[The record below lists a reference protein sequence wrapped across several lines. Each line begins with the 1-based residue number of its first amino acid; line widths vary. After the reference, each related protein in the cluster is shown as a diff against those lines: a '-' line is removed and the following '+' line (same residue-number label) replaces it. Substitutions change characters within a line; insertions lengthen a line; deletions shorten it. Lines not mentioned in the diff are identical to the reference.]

1 MTASDAFLAI
11 DFETAAT
18 VRGSACAVGAVLF
31 EEGEGQKVA
40 YSLINPQIPESDW
53 DPYSIFI
60 HGIQPAEVRDSP
72 SFVEVWEQLVALF
85 PDVPLVAHNASFDM
99 SVIRAEFA
107 RVGFEPSQPLSYT
120 CSATLARKAWPDLV
134 SVSLPIVCEF
144 LEIELDH
151 HHAASDAAAC
161 GELAN
166 QAATALGAESISEA
180 LEKVGRQWG
189 EIRPDLSYS
198 TGHVR
203 GKWDSSNSLRAKDFK
218 PDAGADFDE
227 DHPLY
232 GQIIVLTGEM
242 ETMTRREAF
251 QAIASVGAVPGNS
264 VTKKTNFLVVGDQDI
279 RRLASGESVSSK
291 HRKATEM
298 RDAGHD
304 IQIVGESDF
313 LRLL

>member
-1 MTASDAFLAI
+1 MTEAFLAI
-11 DFETAAT
+11 DFETAAAA
-18 VRGSACAVGAVLF
+18 RGSACAVGAVLF

-40 YSLINPQIPESDW
+40 YTLINPQIPESGW

-60 HGIQPAEVRDSP
+60 HGIQPEDVRDSP
-72 SFVEVWEQLVALF
+72 KFVDVWEQLVATF
-85 PDVPLVAHNASFDM
+85 PNVPLVAHNASFDM

-107 RVGFEPSQPLSYT
+107 RAGFEPSQPVAYT

-144 LEIELDH
+144 LEIELAH
-151 HHAASDAAAC
+151 HYAASDATAC
-161 GELAN
+161 GELAIR
-166 QAATALGAESISEA
+166 AATALGAGSISEA

-189 EIRPDLSYS
+189 EIRPDLTYS

-218 PDAGADFDE
+218 PDADGDFDE

-232 GQIIVLTGEM
+232 GQTIVLTGAL
-242 ETMTRREAF
+242 ETMNRREAF
-251 QAIASVGAVPGNS
+251 EAIASVGAVPGNG

-279 RRLASGESVSSK
+279 KRLASGEAVSSK
-291 HRKATEM
+291 HRKASEM
-298 RDAGHD
+298 RASGHD